1 MSNVVVTTSG
11 PVVTVTFSRPEKKN
25 ALTTQM
31 YSAFS
36 AALEAASRNDDVA
49 VVVVTGSG
57 DSFCAGNDLKDF
69 LSGPGDITGQSPQAR
84 LISNLATF
92 AKPLIAAVDGI
103 TVGIG
108 VTMLLH
114 CDVVFSSQRSRFK
127 TGFVDLGVVPEAGST
142 RLLAERVGQLNAS
155 ALFLLGDLIS
165 AVEAYRLGLITAVVD
180 DVVGVAQ
187 DRAQQLALK
196 SMDAVITTKALMRN
210 HDGNLSEVIQREN
223 VEFSRLLKSDAFKEA
238 ASKLIR

>member
-69 LSGPGDITGQSPQAR
+69 LSGPGDITGQSR

-165 AVEAYRLGLITAVVD
+165 ADEAYRLGLITAVVD

-210 HDGNLSEVIQREN
+210 RDGNLSEVIQREN
-223 VEFSRLLKSDAFKEA
+223 IEFSRLLKSDAFKEA

>member
-1 MSNVVVTTSG
+1 MSNVVVTTSQA
-11 PVVTVTFSRPEKKN
+11 VLTVTFNRPEKKN
-25 ALTTQM
+25 ALTTEM
-31 YSAFS
+31 YTAFS
-36 AALEAASRNDDVA
+36 DALETASQDDSIS

-69 LSGPGDITGQSPQAR
+69 LSGPGDITGPSPQAR
-84 LISNLATF
+84 LIHNLSTF
-92 AKPLIAAVDGI
+92 EKPLFAAVDGI

-114 CDVVFSSQRSRFK
+114 CDAVFVSPRSRFK

-142 RLLAERVGQLNAS
+142 RLLSARVGELNAA
-155 ALFLLGDLIS
+155 ALFLLGDLIG
-165 AVEAYRLGLITAVVD
+165 AEEAHRLGLVTAVVE
-180 DVVGVAQ
+180 DVVAVTH
-187 DRAQQLALK
+187 DRAQQLAGK
-196 SMDAVITTKALMRN
+196 SLDAVVTTKALMRN
-210 HDGNLSEVIQREN
+210 HEGDLADVIQREN